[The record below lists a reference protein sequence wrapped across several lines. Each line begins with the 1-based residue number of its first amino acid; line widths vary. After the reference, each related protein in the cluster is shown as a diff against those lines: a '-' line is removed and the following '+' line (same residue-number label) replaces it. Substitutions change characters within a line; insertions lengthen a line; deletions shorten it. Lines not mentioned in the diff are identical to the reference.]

1 MATMTNRPRLTSAQ
15 FLSAHRRALET
26 ISDLFAAVEGMPVLA
41 AADPTTMKHF
51 FDELADVQATTSQRA
66 RRSSSR
72 ALNACR
78 VKLVRGE
85 DARRSP
91 PKAT

>member
-26 ISDLFAAVEGMPVLA
+26 ISYLFAAVEEMPVLA

-51 FDELADVQATTSQRA
+51 FDELDDVQATA
-66 RRSSSR
+66 
-72 ALNACR
+72 A
-78 VKLVRGE
+78 KLAQHFRTQVCTE
-85 DARRSP
+85 QKIPNSF
-91 PKAT
+91 

>member
-26 ISDLFAAVEGMPVLA
+26 ISDLFAAVEEMPVLA

-51 FDELADVQATTSQRA
+51 FDELDDVQATA
-66 RRSSSR
+66 
-72 ALNACR
+72 A
-78 VKLVRGE
+78 KLAQHFRTQVCTVE
-85 DARRSP
+85 KNSNSF
-91 PKAT
+91 